1 MLATAAKRSWTPEQ
15 VVYRFVSQG
24 FGIAGVKVTVLCGS
38 TRDNHVKEAAQSVLE
53 GEDLDQEAVDMIRR
67 EVYGQ

>member
-1 MLATAAKRSWTPEQ
+1 M
-15 VVYRFVSQG
+15 YRFVSQG

-38 TRDNHVKEAAQSVLE
+38 TRENHVQEAAHSVLE
-53 GEDLDQEAVDMIRR
+53 GEDLDQESVDRIRR